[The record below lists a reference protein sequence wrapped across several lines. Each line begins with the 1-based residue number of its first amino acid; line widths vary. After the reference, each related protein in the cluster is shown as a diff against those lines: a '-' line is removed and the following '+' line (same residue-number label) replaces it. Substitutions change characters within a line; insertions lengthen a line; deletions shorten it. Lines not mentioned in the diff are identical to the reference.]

1 MLVFSDKMVG
11 AERPGSIFAGIY
23 NPPPLFSLTPLSLP
37 RPPPPPTLL
46 FTLQT
51 SLILPE
57 S

>member
-37 RPPPPPTLL
+37 RPPPPPLAY
-46 FTLQT
+46 
-51 SLILPE
+51 SLYRQV
-57 S
+57 